1 MEKLITL
8 FAIVAVMA
16 VNAHAAVTID
26 FTEVDLGN
34 NQVVNLTDQFAA
46 YGVTFEDVYRY
57 VDLRDPWE
65 EVDPFGYFPPT
76 AGGNK
81 YGFGIAN
88 GVLEDQLIQVTMG
101 TVYFTNPTPYVTID
115 WWDIYTGQIHIIA
128 YDSGG
133 SVIDAF
139 DGPTTSYDDSGTET
153 LSGSSLIS
161 YLTFNN
167 SGGLVQ
173 IANMEFSPI
182 PAPGAILL
190 GGIGVAL
197 VGWLRRRRTL

>member
-57 VDLRDPWE
+57 LDNRDPWLE
-65 EVDPFGYFPPT
+65 LDPDGVDHWFEGL
-76 AGGNK
+76 

-88 GVLEDQLIQVTMG
+88 GVLEGQLIQVTMG